1 MKPGLKLRKKGNTMS
16 NRGITITKSELRN
29 LIKESMNAMEQSYIS
44 KINTLLSAG
53 DYETYMQGI
62 ELIKALSET
71 MPGLTNHPDLL
82 IFSAHDEDGEVFVLN
97 GRTALTKTEA
107 ESFTEYYNEDV
118 YIVGTTPGSDGIG
131 TNYEYGYSDDR
142 I

>member
-1 MKPGLKLRKKGNTMS
+1 MQPGLKLRKSGNTMS
-16 NRGITITKSELRN
+16 NRGMAITKSELRN

-71 MPGLTNHPDLL
+71 MPGLTTHPDLF
-82 IFSAHDEDGEVFVLN
+82 IFSAHDDDGEVFVLD
-97 GRTALTKTEA
+97 GRTALTKAEA
-107 ESFTEYYNEDV
+107 ESFTEYYNDEV
-118 YIVGTTPGSDGIG
+118 YLVGATPGADGIG
-131 TNYEYGYSDDR
+131 ANYEYGYSFDT
-142 I
+142 